1 MYQKKVRESKFLG
14 VLRAS
19 SIIRSD
25 VPDYV
30 GGRWRLM
37 WSGDAWAAP

>member
-14 VLRAS
+14 VWDS

-25 VPDYV
+25 VPDYAER
-30 GGRWRLM
+30 RWTLM
-37 WSGDAWAAP
+37 WSGDAWVAP